1 MDTNTYLILD
11 IIDLEI
17 SFCVNPMLCSA
28 YNGYG
33 GLLMLVMDIKLNE
46 GLVIGNDI
54 LLLLRQ
60 SIIVKNAVQHGCKAL
75 NRC

>member
-1 MDTNTYLILD
+1 
-11 IIDLEI
+11 
-17 SFCVNPMLCSA
+17 
-28 YNGYG
+28 
-33 GLLMLVMDIKLNE
+33 MLVMDIKLNE